1 MKENLVDP
9 KKKLYEHSLVEKIE
23 PRITEIIMLETS
35 KTYSFVDNNDI
46 IDEFYANL
54 LGYLSKF
61 DPGIVE
67 FIQPLFRGKDKS
79 EVVLHIFN
87 HPDFRDL
94 YKGFLKYID
103 KELEM
108 ARNRDVKKFTDYR
121 D

>member
-9 KKKLYEHSLVEKIE
+9 KKKLYENPLVEKIE
-23 PRITEIIMLETS
+23 SRITEMIMVETS
-35 KTYSFVDNNDI
+35 KSYTFVDDNDI
-46 IDEFYANL
+46 IDEIYANL

-61 DPGIVE
+61 DTGIAE

-94 YKGFLKYID
+94 YQGF
-103 KELEM
+103 
-108 ARNRDVKKFTDYR
+108 
-121 D
+121 